1 MLNNVAA
8 MERFLK
14 IAIAER
20 VQDPDEAEK
29 VRICKHWYDILVT
42 DMGLTAEDIIFDPN
56 SLTVATGIEE
66 HNIYGVDFINAR
78 RIIKEYA
85 DPAEFNVGP
94 GQRELD
100 QATKKQRDVG
110 FCMREDTGS

>member
-1 MLNNVAA
+1 MVDSS
-8 MERFLK
+8 K
-14 IAIAER
+14 IRIVEAGHSSVLLEEGWDFA
-20 VQDPDEAEK
+20 EAEK
-29 VRICKHWYDILVT
+29 VRICKHSYDILVT

-85 DPAEFNVGP
+85 DPVH
-94 GQRELD
+94 
-100 QATKKQRDVG
+100 
-110 FCMREDTGS
+110 